1 VAPRDPTTIALP
13 RAQGMVEA
21 IWSDMS
27 LHYPP
32 TVERLP
38 RRVTATLASASRL
51 SIYLPEQTPSWC
63 LLHEIAHAMTT
74 AAEGH
79 SDGHGPA
86 FTGVYV
92 KLLVRYLRLDEADL
106 LSSLRQAGIRVAH
119 DANPVFV
126 GR

>member
-1 VAPRDPTTIALP
+1 MAPRDPTTIALP

-27 LHYPP
+27 LRYPP
-32 TVERLP
+32 EVERLP
-38 RRVTATLASASRL
+38 RHATATLARASRL
-51 SIYLPEQTPSWC
+51 TIYLPEQTPSWC

-74 AAEGH
+74 TAEGH
-79 SDGHGPA
+79 SEGHGPD
-86 FTGVYV
+86 FMGLYV

-106 LSSLRQAGIRVAH
+106 LSSLRQSEIRVAH

-126 GR
+126 DR

>member
-1 VAPRDPTTIALP
+1 VAPCDPTTIALS
-13 RAQGMVEA
+13 RAQGMIDA

-27 LHYPP
+27 LRYPP

-38 RRVTATLASASRL
+38 RHATATLASASRL
-51 SIYLPEQTPSWC
+51 SIHLPEQTPSWC

-74 AAEGH
+74 TAEGH
-79 SDGHGPA
+79 SDGHGPGFMGA
-86 FTGVYV
+86 YV

-106 LSSLRQAGIRVAH
+106 LGSLRQSGIRVAR

-126 GR
+126 DR